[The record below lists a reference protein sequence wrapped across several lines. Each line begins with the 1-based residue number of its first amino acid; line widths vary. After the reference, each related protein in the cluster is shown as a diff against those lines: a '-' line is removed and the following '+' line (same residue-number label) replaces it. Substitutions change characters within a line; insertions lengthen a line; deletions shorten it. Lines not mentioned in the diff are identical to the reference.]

1 MWFPL
6 IVFLVILFFACIVQ
20 VNQYERAIKFTMGRV
35 TGMMEPGWRIRI
47 PVFQFIKKVDIRLRT
62 LDLPPQDAITQDNI
76 SVKVNAVIY
85 FKIVDPKKAII
96 DVQNVE
102 FAVFQ
107 LAQTTMRNVVGE
119 VPLDDLLSKRS
130 ELSQRIEKMV
140 DEQTLTWGVEVTGV
154 ELKDINLP
162 ESMIRTIGKQAE
174 AERERRAVIINSE
187 GEVAAA
193 ANLSKAARMLA
204 ETPGALHL
212 RTLNSINDISSDAS
226 NTIVFTIPMEILKA
240 IDGFARKMDTP
251 KS

>member
-6 IVFLVILFFACIVQ
+6 IVFLVIAFLACIVQ

-47 PVFQFIKKVDIRLRT
+47 PIFQFIKKVDIRLKT

-76 SVKVNAVIY
+76 SVKVNVVIY
-85 FKIVDPKKAII
+85 FKVVDPKKAII
-96 DVQNVE
+96 DVQNVD

-119 VPLDDLLSKRS
+119 VPLDDLLSKRG

-140 DEQTLTWGVEVTGV
+140 DEQTLTWGIEVTGV

-193 ANLSKAARMLA
+193 ENLSKAARMLA

-226 NTIVFTIPMEILKA
+226 NTIVFTVPMEILKA
-240 IDGFARKMDTP
+240 IDGFVKKT
-251 KS
+251 

>member
-6 IVFLVILFFACIVQ
+6 IVFLVIAFLACIVQ

-240 IDGFARKMDTP
+240 IDGFAKKMDTP